1 MLCARMRL
9 SDRYIG
15 RQVLVGTLFA
25 ILLLSTI
32 LVMGSLFQN
41 LRMLIVELGAP
52 LSIVGEFLVSALPFA
67 LIYTIPWAFL
77 SAILLVFGRMSS
89 ENELIGFRVAGMSLT
104 RVSMPVFVLG
114 ALLSAGCL
122 WLNLEVAPWA
132 KSTSK
137 NIKMRAFAMDPRSML
152 TAAAEQDGLARFE
165 ESLKDVRAYIEK
177 SYVDESQNSTMEG
190 FHLFKIAD
198 PTDPNARDIYVHAM
212 TAKAVIDRPNK
223 QFRLHL
229 YDAMFMTYGGDT
241 GLTGDKPK
249 EASSSDS
256 SKPQIVLA
264 EESVPVVLPY
274 EEIRSSKPD
283 PATMSIAKI
292 RETIGEL
299 KQRQVERTERI
310 AGLMQE
316 IKVLQSQGE
325 GSKALLAEKRGTLK
339 TNLIMDRLTVIPN
352 FEKEIHRRFASSFAC
367 LAFAFIGI
375 PLGIKARRKDT
386 SSGLILSL
394 LIGVA
399 YFIFGMLGGKSS
411 SGVLIATWA
420 PNVVCVLLG
429 LALLRRAR
437 FR

>member
-1 MLCARMRL
+1 MRL

-15 RQVLVGTLFA
+15 SQVLVGTLFA

-52 LSIVGEFLVSALPFA
+52 LSIIGEFLVAALPFA

-77 SAILLVFGRMSS
+77 SAVLLVFGRMSS

-132 KSTSK
+132 KMTSK

-152 TAAAEQDGLARFE
+152 SAAAEQDGLARFE
-165 ESLKDVRAYIEK
+165 EGLKDVRAYIEK
-177 SYVDESQNSTMEG
+177 SDGSTMEG
-190 FHLFKIAD
+190 FHLFKVAD
-198 PTDPNARDIYVHAM
+198 PANKEARDIYVHAM
-212 TAKAVIDRPNK
+212 KAKAVIDKDK
-223 QFRLHL
+223 QEFRLHL
-229 YDAMFMTYGGDT
+229 YDAMFMTSGGGA
-241 GLTGDKPK
+241 GLTGEKPK
-249 EASSSDS
+249 EAPDEMET
-256 SKPQIVLA
+256 PQIVLA

-274 EEIRSSKPD
+274 ETKPSKDD
-283 PATMSIAKI
+283 PATMSNAEI
-292 RETIGEL
+292 RDYIEVLKERQLRVVEKVAAL
-299 KQRQVERTERI
+299 KQEIE
-310 AGLMQE
+310 GL
-316 IKVLQSQGE
+316 KAQGE
-325 GSKALLAEKRGTLK
+325 SSKALVDEKREL
-339 TNLIMDRLTVIPN
+339 LTKSLAVDWTAFIPN
-352 FEKEIHRRFASSFAC
+352 YEKEIHRRYASSFAC

-399 YFIFGMLGGKSS
+399 YFICGMIGGKSHT
-411 SGVLIATWA
+411 GVLLAAWA
-420 PNVVCVLLG
+420 PNVVSVLLG
-429 LALLRRAR
+429 LVLLRRAR

>member
-1 MLCARMRL
+1 MLRPSMRL

-52 LSIVGEFLVSALPFA
+52 LSIIGEFLVAALPFA

-77 SAILLVFGRMSS
+77 SAVLLVFGRMSS
-89 ENELIGFRVAGMSLT
+89 ENELTGFRVAGMSLT
-104 RVSMPVFVLG
+104 RVSMPVFVIG

-132 KSTSK
+132 KGTSK

-152 TAAAEQDGLARFE
+152 SAAAEQDGLARFE

-177 SYVDESQNSTMEG
+177 SDGSTMQG
-190 FHLFKIAD
+190 FHLFKVAPASD
-198 PTDPNARDIYVHAM
+198 KDARDIYVHAM
-212 TAKAVIDRPNK
+212 KAKAVIDKENK

-241 GLTGDKPK
+241 GLTGAKPEKGSDK
-249 EASSSDS
+249 ADT
-256 SKPQIVLA
+256 PQIALA

-274 EEIRSSKPD
+274 ETRSSKSD
-283 PATMSIAKI
+283 PTTLSNAEI
-292 RETIGEL
+292 REEIEKL
-299 KQRQVERTERI
+299 KATQVQVRERI
-310 AGLMQE
+310 AKLKQDIE
-316 IKVLQSQGE
+316 ILQSKGD
-325 GSKALLAEKRGTLK
+325 GSKAELEEVREQLKRSQSVNWLAF
-339 TNLIMDRLTVIPN
+339 IPN
-352 FEKEIHRRFASSFAC
+352 YEREIHRRYASSFAC

-394 LIGVA
+394 LIGAA
-399 YFIFGMLGGKSS
+399 YFICGLIGGKSH
-411 SGVLIATWA
+411 SGVLLAAWA
-420 PNVVCVLLG
+420 PNVVSVLLG

>member
-104 RVSMPVFVLG
+104 RVSMPVFVIG

-177 SYVDESQNSTMEG
+177 SYVDQDQNSTMEG

-198 PTDPNARDIYVHAM
+198 PTDTKARDIYVHAM
-212 TAKAVIDRPNK
+212 KAKAVIDPK
-223 QFRLHL
+223 AKEFRLHL

-241 GLTGDKPK
+241 GLTGAKA
-249 EASSSDS
+249 EEEESADS

-274 EEIRSSKPD
+274 EEVRSNKPD
-283 PATMSIAKI
+283 PATMSIAQI
-292 RETIGEL
+292 REAIRGL
-299 KQRQVERTERI
+299 KQNQADRAESITI
-310 AGLMQE
+310 LTKE
-316 IKVLQSQGE
+316 IKALESQGG
-325 GSKALLAEKRGTLK
+325 GSKVLLDSKKETLK
-339 TNLIMDRLTVIPN
+339 TKLIQNRLNYIPN
-352 FEKEIHRRFASSFAC
+352 YEQEIHRRFASSFAC

-420 PNVVCVLLG
+420 PNVVCVILG
-429 LALLRRAR
+429 LVLLRRAR

>member
-1 MLCARMRL
+1 MRL

-52 LSIVGEFLVSALPFA
+52 LSIIGEFLVAALPFA

-77 SAILLVFGRMSS
+77 SAVLLVFGRMSS
-89 ENELIGFRVAGMSLT
+89 ENELIGFRVAGMSLP
-104 RVSMPVFVLG
+104 RLSLPVFFLG
-114 ALLSAGCL
+114 ALLSVGCL

-132 KSTSK
+132 KATSK

-152 TAAAEQDGLARFE
+152 SAAAEQDGLARFE

-177 SYVDESQNSTMEG
+177 SDGSTMEG
-190 FHLFKIAD
+190 FHLFKVAD
-198 PTDPNARDIYVHAM
+198 PTDKEARDIYVHAM
-212 TAKAVIDRPNK
+212 KAKAVIDK
-223 QFRLHL
+223 DKQQFRLHL
-229 YDAMFMTYGGDT
+229 YDAMFQT
-241 GLTGDKPK
+241 
-249 EASSSDS
+249 SDS
-256 SKPQIVLA
+256 TGKPQIVLA

-274 EEIRSSKPD
+274 ETKPSKDD
-283 PATMSIAKI
+283 PATMSNSAI
-292 RETIGEL
+292 RDYIEEL
-299 KQRQVERTERI
+299 KEKQLRVVERVAT
-310 AGLMQE
+310 LKQE
-316 IKVLQSQGE
+316 IKGLESEGE
-325 GSKALLAEKRGTLK
+325 SKKPLLLEKQELLK
-339 TNLIMDRLTVIPN
+339 KSLVVDWTAFIPN
-352 FEKEIHRRFASSFAC
+352 YEKEIHRRYASSFAC
-367 LAFAFIGI
+367 LAFAFIGV

-399 YFIFGMLGGKSS
+399 YFICGMIGGKSHT
-411 SGVLIATWA
+411 GVQLAAWA
-420 PNVVCVLLG
+420 PNVASVLLG
-429 LALLRRAR
+429 LVLMRRAR

>member
-1 MLCARMRL
+1 MRL

-52 LSIVGEFLVSALPFA
+52 LSIIGEFLVAALPFA

-77 SAILLVFGRMSS
+77 SAVLLVFGRLSS
-89 ENELIGFRVAGMSLT
+89 ENELTGFRVAGMSLG
-104 RVSMPVFVLG
+104 RISMPVFVIG

-132 KSTSK
+132 KGTSK

-152 TAAAEQDGLARFE
+152 NAAAEQDGLARFE

-177 SYVDESQNSTMEG
+177 SDGSKMEMEG
-190 FHLFKIAD
+190 FHLFKVAPASD
-198 PTDPNARDIYVHAM
+198 KDARDIYVHAM
-212 TAKAVIDRPNK
+212 KAKAVIDNENK

-229 YDAMFMTYGGDT
+229 YDALFMTYGGST
-241 GLTGDKPK
+241 GLTGD
-249 EASSSDS
+249 
-256 SKPQIVLA
+256 SKSAAEGAEKVDTPQIALA

-274 EEIRSSKPD
+274 ETRSSKSD
-283 PATMSIAKI
+283 PATMSNTEI
-292 RETIGEL
+292 RQEIERLKATQAQVRERVSTL
-299 KQRQVERTERI
+299 KQEIATLRQ
-310 AGLMQE
+310 
-316 IKVLQSQGE
+316 QGE
-325 GSKALLAEKRGTLK
+325 GSKALLDEKQEQLK
-339 TNLIMDRLTVIPN
+339 RSQSVDWTAFIPN
-352 FEKEIHRRFASSFAC
+352 YEREVHRRYASSFAC

-394 LIGVA
+394 LIGAA
-399 YFIFGMLGGKSS
+399 YFICGLIGGRSHT
-411 SGVLIATWA
+411 GVQLAAWA
-420 PNVVCVLLG
+420 PNVVSVLLG
-429 LALLRRAR
+429 LVLLRRAR

>member
-1 MLCARMRL
+1 MRL

-52 LSIVGEFLVSALPFA
+52 LSIIGRFLMAALPFA

-77 SAILLVFGRMSS
+77 SAVLLVFGRMSS

-104 RVSMPVFVLG
+104 RISMPVFVLG

-132 KSTSK
+132 KGTSK
-137 NIKMRAFAMDPRSML
+137 TIKMQAFAMDPRSML
-152 TAAAEQDGLARFE
+152 SAAAEQDGLARFE

-177 SYVDESQNSTMEG
+177 SDGSTMQG
-190 FHLFKIAD
+190 FHLFKVAD
-198 PTDPNARDIYVHAM
+198 PADKDARDIYVHAM
-212 TAKAVIDRPNK
+212 KAKAVIDKENK

-229 YDAMFMTYGGDT
+229 YDAMFMTYGGSSD
-241 GLTGDKPK
+241 LTGKSPEGED
-249 EASSSDS
+249 ADNTGAT
-256 SKPQIVLA
+256 PQIALA

-274 EEIRSSKPD
+274 ETRASKSD
-283 PATMSIAKI
+283 PATMSNAEI
-292 RETIGEL
+292 REEIERL
-299 KQRQVERTERI
+299 KATQAQVGQRVASLAEEVK
-310 AGLMQE
+310 A
-316 IKVLQSQGE
+316 LQGQGDAT
-325 GSKALLAEKRGTLK
+325 KALLEEKREQLK
-339 TNLIMDRLTVIPN
+339 RSMAVNWTAFIPN
-352 FEKEIHRRFASSFAC
+352 YEREIHRRYASSFAC
-367 LAFAFIGI
+367 VAFAFIGI

-386 SSGLILSL
+386 SSGLVLSL
-394 LIGVA
+394 LIGAA
-399 YFIFGMLGGKSS
+399 YFICGLIGGRSHT
-411 SGVLIATWA
+411 GVQLAAWA

-429 LALLRRAR
+429 LVLLRRAR

>member
-1 MLCARMRL
+1 MLRPSMRL

-52 LSIVGEFLVSALPFA
+52 LSIIGEFLVAALPFA

-77 SAILLVFGRMSS
+77 SAVLLVFGRMSS

-104 RVSMPVFVLG
+104 RLSLPVFVLG

-132 KSTSK
+132 KGTSK

-152 TAAAEQDGLARFE
+152 SAAAEQDGLARFE

-177 SYVDESQNSTMEG
+177 SDGSTMEG
-190 FHLFKIAD
+190 FHLFKVAD
-198 PTDPNARDIYVHAM
+198 PTDKEARDIYVHAM
-212 TAKAVIDRPNK
+212 KAKAVIDKENK

-241 GLTGDKPK
+241 GLTGAKPEEKGSDK
-249 EASSSDS
+249 ADT
-256 SKPQIVLA
+256 PQIALA

-274 EEIRSSKPD
+274 ETRSSKSD
-283 PATMSIAKI
+283 PATLSNAEI
-292 RETIGEL
+292 REEIEKLKETQLQVTDRVATL
-299 KQRQVERTERI
+299 KQEIE
-310 AGLMQE
+310 GL
-316 IKVLQSQGE
+316 KTQGE
-325 GSKALLAEKRGTLK
+325 ASKALLEEKREHLK
-339 TNLIMDRLTVIPN
+339 RSQSINWTAFIPN
-352 FEKEIHRRFASSFAC
+352 YEREIHRRYASSFAC

-399 YFIFGMLGGKSS
+399 YFICGLIGGKSHT
-411 SGVLIATWA
+411 GVLLAAWA
-420 PNVVCVLLG
+420 PNVVSVLLG

>member
-1 MLCARMRL
+1 MRL

-32 LVMGSLFQN
+32 LVMGSLFQS
-41 LRMLIVELGAP
+41 LRMLVVELGAP
-52 LSIVGEFLVSALPFA
+52 LSIIGEFLVAALPFA

-77 SAILLVFGRMSS
+77 SAVLLVFGRMSS
-89 ENELIGFRVAGMSLT
+89 DNELTGFRVAGMSLT

-114 ALLSAGCL
+114 ILLSGGCL

-132 KSTSK
+132 RAISK
-137 NIKMRAFAMDPRSML
+137 NIKTRAFAMDPRSML
-152 TAAAEQDGLARFE
+152 SAAAEQDGLARFE

-177 SYVDESQNSTMEG
+177 SDGSTMEG
-190 FHLFKIAD
+190 FHLFKVAD
-198 PTDPNARDIYVHAM
+198 PNDKDARDIYVHAM
-212 TAKAVIDRPNK
+212 RAKAVIDEKDK

-229 YDAMFMTYGGDT
+229 YDAMFMTYGGGDT
-241 GLTGDKPK
+241 GSTNTGAMPTEGAATGGKK
-249 EASSSDS
+249 RAGG
-256 SKPQIVLA
+256 PQIVLA

-274 EEIRSSKPD
+274 EPRLSKDD
-283 PATMSIAKI
+283 PAAMSIAQI
-292 RETIGEL
+292 RETIEDLKAKQIQRVEKVATL
-299 KQRQVERTERI
+299 KQD
-310 AGLMQE
+310 
-316 IKVLQSQGE
+316 IKELETKGE
-325 GSKALLAEKRGTLK
+325 ASKPLLDEKRQALK
-339 TNLIMDRLTVIPN
+339 TSLALDSARYISNY
-352 FEKEIHRRFASSFAC
+352 EGEIHRRFASSFAC

-399 YFIFGMLGGKSS
+399 YFICGLIGGKTHT
-411 SGVLIATWA
+411 GVQLAAWA
-420 PNVVCVLLG
+420 PNVVSVLLG
-429 LALLRRAR
+429 LVLLRRAR

>member
-1 MLCARMRL
+1 MLCALMRL

-52 LSIVGEFLVSALPFA
+52 LSIIGEFLVAALPFA

-77 SAILLVFGRMSS
+77 SAVLLVFGRMSS

-104 RVSMPVFVLG
+104 RLSVPVFVLG

-132 KSTSK
+132 KMTSK
-137 NIKMRAFAMDPRSML
+137 NIKTRAFAMDPRSML
-152 TAAAEQDGLARFE
+152 SAAAEQDGLARFE

-177 SYVDESQNSTMEG
+177 SDGSTMEG
-190 FHLFKIAD
+190 FHLFKVAD
-198 PTDPNARDIYVHAM
+198 PADKGARDIYVHAM
-212 TAKAVIDRPNK
+212 KAKAVIDKDK
-223 QFRLHL
+223 QEFRLHL
-229 YDAMFMTYGGDT
+229 YDAMFMTSGGESETPGAKKD
-241 GLTGDKPK
+241 LK
-249 EASSSDS
+249 EGSEESAG
-256 SKPQIVLA
+256 PQIVLA

-274 EEIRSSKPD
+274 ETKPSKDDPASMSNAEIRD
-283 PATMSIAKI
+283 YI
-292 RETIGEL
+292 EEL
-299 KQRQVERTERI
+299 KERQVRVVEKV
-310 AGLMQE
+310 AALKQE
-316 IKVLQSQGE
+316 IEGLGTAGE
-325 GSKALLAEKRGTLK
+325 GSKALLVEKRDLLK
-339 TNLIMDRLTVIPN
+339 KSLAVNWNAFIPN
-352 FEKEIHRRFASSFAC
+352 YEKEIHRRYASSFAC

-399 YFIFGMLGGKSS
+399 YFICGMIGGKSHT
-411 SGVLIATWA
+411 GVLLAAWA
-420 PNVVCVLLG
+420 PNVVSVLLG
-429 LALLRRAR
+429 LVLLRRAR